1 MLLDASLEL
10 LWMLVSLGSACT
22 PSSLSI
28 KLQLPATSGT
38 HTETSPQLEKVFAD
52 VSEFSDDVSKL
63 KIGLK
68 IAECKAATG
77 SGCMPVVT
85 MSGVLFFGSQVS
97 DRIMCSET
105 SLQATLCS
113 MLMTFAPHCITH
125 AAMVSHF
132 SR

>member
-63 KIGLK
+63 
-68 IAECKAATG
+68 
-77 SGCMPVVT
+77 
-85 MSGVLFFGSQVS
+85 Q
-97 DRIMCSET
+97 
-105 SLQATLCS
+105 
-113 MLMTFAPHCITH
+113 
-125 AAMVSHF
+125 
-132 SR
+132 